1 MPAKKEAVSQEA
13 ANQAKSQ
20 ALRKRIAEAVDG
32 LKFGQVVIV
41 IKDGKV
47 TQLDRTEKQR
57 FTGVEGIYGDGI

>member
-1 MPAKKEAVSQEA
+1 MPIKKSAVSQDLD
-13 ANQAKSQ
+13 QAKSL
-20 ALRKRIAEAVDG
+20 ALRNRIVEAVQG

-47 TQLDRTEKQR
+47 TQIERTEKQR

>member
-1 MPAKKEAVSQEA
+1 MPTKKSAVSQDLD
-13 ANQAKSQ
+13 QAKSL
-20 ALRKRIAEAVDG
+20 ALRNRIVEAVHG

-47 TQLDRTEKQR
+47 TQIERTEKQR